1 MKFDPK
7 RIMDEAI
14 DQMQKREGMERREEP
29 PERRSYGNDSEVDD
43 LVYNISRDMED
54 IRVKS
59 RELDDRMRDQ
69 EMKFNRLWDL
79 LKQRREY

>member
-14 DQMQKREGMERREEP
+14 DQMQKREGMEKHEDRPRS
-29 PERRSYGNDSEVDD
+29 SYGNDSEVDD
-43 LVYNISRDMED
+43 LIYKIYRDMED

-59 RELDDRMRDQ
+59 RELSDRMSDQ

-79 LKQRREY
+79 LKQRRDY

>member
-14 DQMQKREGMERREEP
+14 DQMQKREGTEKHEERSRS
-29 PERRSYGNDSEVDD
+29 SYGNDSEVDD
-43 LVYNISRDMED
+43 LIYKISRDMED

-59 RELDDRMRDQ
+59 RELSDRMSDQ

-79 LKQRREY
+79 LKQRRDY